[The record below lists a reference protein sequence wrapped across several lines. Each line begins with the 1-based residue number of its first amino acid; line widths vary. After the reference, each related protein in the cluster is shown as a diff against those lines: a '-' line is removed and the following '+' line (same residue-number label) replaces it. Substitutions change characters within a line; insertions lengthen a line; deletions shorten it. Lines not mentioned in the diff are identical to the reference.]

1 MISISVMMRDL
12 SSISKFDYALHCIY
26 LFLFILP
33 NVNEI
38 SKPSFLPLLLLLFS
52 PLTVE
57 LVSSFFLLFIL
68 CVFVR
73 TCSYCCFLSYFVYDV
88 FLYILKYIIYSA
100 CYKRFWIN
108 RIYSFLILF
117 SKQKEFK
124 HVVVLVDP
132 IQQMHLTLF
141 LGLRLVLVHHTL
153 VLFDDL
159 HHL

>member
-12 SSISKFDYALHCIY
+12 SSISKFDYALHCVY

-38 SKPSFLPLLLLLFS
+38 SKPSFLPLLLLFS

-57 LVSSFFLLFIL
+57 LVSSFFYCLFF
-68 CVFVR
+68 VFLYEPV
-73 TCSYCCFLSYFVYDV
+73 LIVDV

>member
-12 SSISKFDYALHCIY
+12 SSISKFDYALHCVY

-38 SKPSFLPLLLLLFS
+38 SKPSFLPLLLLFS

-57 LVSSFFLLFIL
+57 LVSSFFYCLF
-68 CVFVR
+68 F
-73 TCSYCCFLSYFVYDV
+73 V
-88 FLYILKYIIYSA
+88 FLYEPILIVAFFRILFMMYSSIFLNVSFILPVI
-100 CYKRFWIN
+100 KGSGLIES
-108 RIYSFLILF
+108 ILFLILF

-132 IQQMHLTLF
+132 IQQMNLTLF